1 MTVATFTA
9 TIQQKNREN
18 FYNFFFEGS
27 LSQFFFKKNKWPKTT
42 LYGDFS

>member
-18 FYNFFFEGS
+18 FYDFLFEGS
-27 LSQFFFKKNKWPKTT
+27 LSHFFKKINGRKPHFTVIFP
-42 LYGDFS
+42 D